1 MASTHEPRQ
10 LLEPSN
16 LLEPL
21 DLTEQPTDPIYP
33 TARAEQR
40 ARSQRGFT
48 RATGSVTPPPGG
60 ERRSPVKSVL
70 LVAGALAC
78 FGAGTVFPQLQT
90 LTRGNVEPEVAS
102 EGRPSAPIADVATKS
117 DESSPVEPKSAEIKS
132 ATPISNASSA
142 GAATA
147 TGLETNAAD
156 PNASAAAQPAQ
167 PAQPAP
173 VAADALAG
181 CAAPCNQQPCPKDD
195 ANCLEGAPSPAKEH
209 TRTGGSPAKPAGAAQ
224 AVRRAA
230 IPQAADSERAETRAS
245 ARQEERAQSSRRG
258 KRAAQRETVDH
269 QSVARRNAATVSR
282 WRRAEDRASNWH
294 RDRYDD
300 YPRDGDR
307 RFWAAR
313 DDDFLMGRAERHEG
327 PLMMV
332 PSARYRW

>member
-1 MASTHEPRQ
+1 MSA
-10 LLEPSN
+10 
-16 LLEPL
+16 
-21 DLTEQPTDPIYP
+21 PTGNHRG
-33 TARAEQR
+33 TRWFSHCAR
-40 ARSQRGFT
+40 T
-48 RATGSVTPPPGG
+48 RIRIQDFGTQGAAVGRRTGS
-60 ERRSPVKSVL
+60 RKWLRHMSPVNSSSL
-70 LVAGALAC
+70 RIC
-78 FGAGTVFPQLQT
+78 W
-90 LTRGNVEPEVAS
+90 R
-102 EGRPSAPIADVATKS
+102 VATKS